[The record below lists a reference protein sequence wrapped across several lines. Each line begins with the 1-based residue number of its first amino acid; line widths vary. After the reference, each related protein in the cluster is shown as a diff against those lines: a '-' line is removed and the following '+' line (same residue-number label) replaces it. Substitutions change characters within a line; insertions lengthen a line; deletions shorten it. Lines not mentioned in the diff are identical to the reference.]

1 MVDFEVVSLP
11 DTDHVAEGDT
21 APDFTRPL
29 VNDEFWADAA
39 LSELTDE
46 GPVLLVFFT
55 MDGAFPATY
64 MWNEIGDRELGS
76 EAQRASDASG
86 ETASEGELT
95 VVGLSISDPYA
106 HKQLIEERGIDYRLF
121 SDPQNGVAE
130 EYGIVNDLDGMAG
143 VSEPRPAVFLLD
155 EDRTVEYAWVAEEWP
170 DFPDYDEV
178 EDAIE
183 SR

>member
-1 MVDFEVVSLP
+1 MGLEVPEMVDFDVVTLP
-11 DTDHVAEGDT
+11 DTDHVDVGDT

-29 VNDEFWADAA
+29 VNEEFWEDAS
-39 LSELTDE
+39 LSDLTDE
-46 GPVLLVFFT
+46 GPVLLVFYT

-64 MWNEIGDRELGS
+64 VWNEIRDRGWGRNGEGD
-76 EAQRASDASG
+76 
-86 ETASEGELT
+86 LT

-106 HKQLIEERGIDYRLF
+106 HKQLIEERGMDYRLF

-130 EYGIVNDLDGMAG
+130 EYGIVHDLDGMAG

-155 EDRTVEYAWVAEEWP
+155 EDRTVEYAWVAQEWP

-178 EDAIE
+178 ESAVE
-183 SR
+183 NL

>member
-1 MVDFEVVSLP
+1 MVDFEVVELP
-11 DTDHVAEGDT
+11 KADHVEVGET

-29 VNDEFWADAA
+29 VNDEYWDDAS
-39 LSELTDE
+39 LSDLTDE

-64 MWNEIGDRELGS
+64 MWNEIRDRNWNDD
-76 EAQRASDASG
+76 RN
-86 ETASEGELT
+86 LT

-106 HKQLIEERGIDYRLF
+106 HKQLVEERGMDYRLF

-130 EYGIVNDLDGMAG
+130 EYGISHDLDGMAG
-143 VSEPRPAVFLLD
+143 VSEPRPAVFLLNG
-155 EDRTVEYAWVAEEWP
+155 DRTVEYAWIAEEWP

-183 SR
+183 GR